1 MRTDSVKEVGSTAGS
16 TMSAGTSI
24 ASSECS
30 DEACVE
36 YDGDSDSLFAVS
48 EDQDYLNSSF
58 YNVLDVN
65 AIPGIIFCCTF
76 QCVCIATDEQV
87 NNEEHDHNL
96 WAFITKCVLWLIII
110 V

>member
-1 MRTDSVKEVGSTAGS
+1 MKGSGSTAGS

-30 DEACVE
+30 DEAYVE
-36 YDGDSDSLFAVS
+36 YDDSDSLFAVS

-65 AIPGIIFCCTF
+65 AIPGIVWYRCT
-76 QCVCIATDEQV
+76 CTV
-87 NNEEHDHNL
+87 H
-96 WAFITKCVLWLIII
+96 
-110 V
+110 

>member
-1 MRTDSVKEVGSTAGS
+1 MKGAGSTTGS

-65 AIPGIIFCCTF
+65 AIPGIIWCCTF
-76 QCVCIATDEQV
+76 QCVTVCFETDEQV
-87 NNEEHDHNL
+87 NNQEQDHIL
-96 WAFITKCVLWLIII
+96 
-110 V
+110 

>member
-1 MRTDSVKEVGSTAGS
+1 MKEAGSTAGS

-30 DEACVE
+30 DEAYVE

-65 AIPGIIFCCTF
+65 TIPGIIWCKYILYHVYCTCQHMYHLMKEMNRTIF
-76 QCVCIATDEQV
+76 AG
-87 NNEEHDHNL
+87 
-96 WAFITKCVLWLIII
+96 VLSQNTCGD
-110 V
+110 